1 MKKGKQL
8 LLFSLMALSIPCLNS
23 CNGSK
28 HEHNVLSWTTDSDA
42 SCAVAGEKH
51 GECSECGEVVTA
63 AIPALG
69 HDISTELS
77 HDHNGHWHACKR
89 AGCDFQSDFEEHTE
103 SGWLEDVDSEGK
115 KTGAIHVECTECGE
129 FFKSDYAQSAA
140 LWAEKDGEPVVKMSL
155 AEFKNNVNT
164 GTTYEGYTITL
175 KTNID
180 MMDNSGDEP
189 TETVWTEG
197 IGSAA
202 HPFKGVFNGGYKKIS
217 NLKIENADAENFGLF
232 SYTENVTIKDLTLDN
247 ISVKG
252 KKSVGGLVGYN
263 AGSFLFDGISVL
275 SNCSVDGS
283 GSKVGG
289 ILGCD
294 ESYSLEGELSM
305 KFKGVIFYGNVIG
318 DQRVGGLAGGIAQN
332 AKTQLTFENCLSQG
346 KLEARTNYVSD
357 FLGHRYQ
364 GAQWNC
370 LYTAVTTFDRCTA
383 KSELKGKNQ
392 AHFVAYWAQGNV
404 VRLLNSKI
412 GTNVVSENNFE
423 VIGDCFARFE
433 DVPLLA
439 LGESLY
445 YLNAS
450 AKYEKSIITSE
461 VNGETV
467 ETVEGVIDELG
478 ADDYFYPL
486 LINGQFWANTPAADK
501 KWHKALDLE
510 VAYEDNKLLLKAGAY
525 VHVDNTNIASAGFGS
540 GDFFRLNPNPFV
552 AEGYKVQVAIDGY
565 GNFVLGGGTQNVK
578 TFRYYRVVSES
589 TASSETATNKDNTSY
604 TFVDL
609 DENTI
614 TSNWWVFDP
623 TQYVDLDTYQVTSEV
638 LDGVTYYNVSAKSA

>member
-8 LLFSLMALSIPCLNS
+8 LLLSFMALSIPCLNS

-217 NLKIENADAENFGLF
+217 NLKIENADGENFGLF

-294 ESYSLEGELSM
+294 ESYTLEGELSM

-346 KLEARTNYVSD
+346 KLKARTNYVYD

-404 VRLLNSKI
+404 VRFLNSKI

-445 YLNAS
+445 YLDAT

-478 ADDYFYPL
+478 ADDYFYVR
-486 LINGQFWANTPAADK
+486 LINGNFWANTPAADK

-540 GDFFRLNPNPFV
+540 GDFFRLNPAPFV
-552 AEGYKVQVAIDGY
+552 AEGYKVQVAIDGD
-565 GNFVLGGGTQNVK
+565 GNFNLGGGTQNVK

-589 TASSETATNKDNTSY
+589 TASSETATNKDNASY